1 MMAARETDTAA
12 PDSRGWIQKRT
23 DEFGTAELT
32 ILGVTAYIMLRYSY
46 WSFFNR
52 FGVTLEEVGLG
63 YANVLARSGPLLA
76 FAILLPICIS
86 AMLARRVL
94 GSHRL
99 GTITLASAIAIVL
112 IVFVA
117 GPLRA
122 KSLADAVE
130 RGRPIRPRAIG
141 ELLDLRVDHVTTAAP
156 TQDPAAAP
164 TQDPAAGQQSGKQV
178 PDERPTTNEIVGR
191 STLLYFG
198 QANGVAVLYDYE
210 RRQIIRV
217 SITRMTILTE

>member
-1 MMAARETDTAA
+1 MAVREADTTAL
-12 PDSRGWIQKRT
+12 DSRGWLQKRT

-32 ILGVTAYIMLRYSY
+32 VLGVIAYIMLRYSY
-46 WSFFNR
+46 WSFFSR

-76 FAILLPICIS
+76 FAVLLPICIS

-94 GSHRL
+94 GSQWL
-99 GTITLASAIAIVL
+99 GILTLASAIAIVG

-130 RGRPIRPRAIG
+130 RGRPIRPRAVG

-156 TQDPAAAP
+156 TQDPAAA
-164 TQDPAAGQQSGKQV
+164 QQSDKQV
-178 PDERPTTNEIVGR
+178 PDEPLTTNEIVGR

-198 QANGVAVLYDYE
+198 QANGIAVLYDYE
-210 RRQIIRV
+210 RRQVIRV
-217 SITRMTILTE
+217 SITRVTILTE

>member
-1 MMAARETDTAA
+1 MAVREADTTA
-12 PDSRGWIQKRT
+12 PDSRGWLQKRT

-32 ILGVTAYIMLRYSY
+32 VLGVIAYIMLRYSY
-46 WSFFNR
+46 WSFFSR

-76 FAILLPICIS
+76 FAVLLPICIS

-94 GSHRL
+94 GSQWL
-99 GTITLASAIAIVL
+99 GILTLASAIAIVG

-130 RGRPIRPRAIG
+130 RGRPIRPRAVG

-156 TQDPAAAP
+156 TQDPAAA
-164 TQDPAAGQQSGKQV
+164 QQSDKQV
-178 PDERPTTNEIVGR
+178 PDEPLTTNEIVGR

-210 RRQIIRV
+210 RRQVIRV
-217 SITRMTILTE
+217 SITRVTILTE